1 MAINSRPADFR
12 LEVGV
17 EVGTSFQHMKEDI
30 TAIVRTLNK
39 QPPKIKLSVDMASLS
54 KDFNKL
60 KTDINELRKEAGEI
74 KFSNQI
80 STSLTNIQS
89 SLSTLTNSVAGV
101 AGLKNELLALSEAMR
116 SFQGTHINL
125 GLSDKNP
132 IQRMS
137 ECGQSARQTITELKT
152 QAAEMEKI
160 FAQTFEYT
168 NSYREAVLAAANGTG
183 IWEKRGTNPIKL
195 LNSLDGSKSLSSEM
209 AAWQSYISLMK
220 DLANIKGVDV
230 SSVKTNA
237 AELVQSTKEIMTG
250 SQEASQGIEKLKG
263 IFGSGINSEQLIGK
277 LDEIRLAIDRIVES
291 LANLSAKE
299 VKIKFDDASLEDLRA
314 QISQILT
321 EMSAITPKAK
331 KGSGGGGGG
340 SDGSAAKESKLT
352 YGDATRAIKDYYR
365 ALNDLRTIKGSQD
378 ITLEADGWH
387 TENAEL
393 QGLVATLN
401 RTKTAYDLVMAAMKD
416 MPAGQQA
423 KLMQLLTSESTKY
436 TIAVE
441 KQAAAE
447 RAAAEA
453 SAKKKSDANA
463 AKESKKSYEE
473 ATRAIEAYYSL
484 VGKVNGTNG
493 DVTRTSSG
501 WVSKS
506 GENVQLA
513 SSLNNAEKAYVGCTN
528 AAAANARTREQ
539 NIQLERLEIAETD
552 KLARSLEE
560 QANKARP
567 VAETEAAHR
576 ALMQSTL
583 GTTNRAADI
592 LRNYQHVMK
601 GHNETS
607 RQAYENL
614 KNQKVVLDDVR
625 KKYDSGAASAEDLR
639 KAQDNVKT
647 ATKDATETFKANG
660 EHVSSLGTRI
670 KGLATKFMSWLGVSQ
685 VIMYAIRSIK
695 QMISAAVEIDS
706 ALTQLK
712 IVTNATDAEMRQFSN
727 TAITLAK
734 NLGKSVT
741 ELTKSIET
749 FSRLGYSL
757 KDASELA
764 KYATIMS
771 NVAGVENDEATTGIT
786 SIVKGFNLNVSDAEH
801 VADILVD
808 VGQKYAVSAGELM
821 EAYEKSGAALSAT
834 NTTLEKSAG
843 LIAAANASVQDSS
856 VVGTALKTVSARV
869 RGSKT
874 DLEELG
880 ESTDDLAEGFSKYA
894 KEIQALTGFNIM
906 IDDTHFK
913 DLYDI
918 MEGIAS
924 VWDKLSDTQQ
934 ARVAEILGGT
944 RQLQVI
950 SSIIGNWSDA
960 AGAYETAMNSAGA
973 SARANSV
980 YMDSVNAHLDQLKAT
995 FEELATT
1002 ILNSDFSKFVIDTGK
1017 TILEILNKITSLTG
1031 SLGAILIGGGIYK
1044 GIKSIA

>member
-1 MAINSRPADFR
+1 MAIIKLDIGAD
-12 LEVGV
+12 VNKSV
-17 EVGTSFQHMKEDI
+17 EQMRKDLTE
-30 TAIVRTLNK
+30 IVRQINDKPNK
-39 QPPKIKLSVDMASLS
+39 VKLGLDEKYFDKEIKGV
-54 KDFNKL
+54 KVKL
-60 KTDINELRKEAGEI
+60 DDIRKEAANI
-74 KFSNQI
+74 KFSDQI
-80 STSLTNIQS
+80 STSLTNITS
-89 SLSTLTNSVAGV
+89 SLGKLTETVAGV
-101 AGLKNELLALSEAMR
+101 SGLKQELIELSAAMKSFQGINLNIGISGGSASQRSAAYGIAARDTIAQLRERATQMEQLFAEYYGMSDRINAVMR
-116 SFQGTHINL
+116 SF
-125 GLSDKNP
+125 
-132 IQRMS
+132 
-137 ECGQSARQTITELKT
+137 
-152 QAAEMEKI
+152 
-160 FAQTFEYT
+160 
-168 NSYREAVLAAANGTG
+168 
-183 IWEKRGTNPIKL
+183 RGTNVLEGKDIFSVLGNKD
-195 LNSLDGSKSLSSEM
+195 NTTLSYTKQM
-209 AAWQSYISLMK
+209 AALNEYIALMEK
-220 DLANIKGVDV
+220 AATVKGIDF
-230 SSVKTNA
+230 SSVKNSFA
-237 AELVQSTKEIMTG
+237 QSTDEAVKSTQKLLTG
-250 SQEASQGIEKLKG
+250 EQQAEAGMEKLRG
-263 IFGSGINSEQLIGK
+263 IFGSGLNSEQLISK

-291 LANLSAKE
+291 LTNLNAKE

-352 YGDATRAIKDYYR
+352 YDDATRAIKDYYR

-387 TENAEL
+387 TENVEL

-416 MPAGQQA
+416 MPADQQA

-453 SAKKKSDANA
+453 STKKKSDADA
-463 AKESKKSYEE
+463 AKESKKSYED
-473 ATRAIEAYYSL
+473 ATRAIKAYYSL
-484 VGKVNGTNG
+484 VSKVNGTNG

-501 WVSKS
+501 WVSMS
-506 GENVQLA
+506 GENTQLA
-513 SSLNNAEKAYVGCTN
+513 SSLNNAEKAYVECTN

-560 QANKARP
+560 QANRARP
-567 VAETEAAHR
+567 VAETEAAR
-576 ALMQSTL
+576 RNLMQSTL
-583 GTTNRAADI
+583 GTTNRAAGV
-592 LRNYQHVMK
+592 LRDYQHVMK

-607 RQAYENL
+607 KQAYENL
-614 KNQKVVLDDVR
+614 KTQKAVLDDVR
-625 KKYDSGAASAEDLR
+625 KKYNAGTASAEELR
-639 KAQDNVKT
+639 KAQDDVKT
-647 ATKDATETFKANG
+647 ATKGATETFKANG

-670 KGLATKFMSWLGVSQ
+670 KGLAQKFVSWLGVSQ
-685 VIMYAIRSIK
+685 VIMYAVRSIK
-695 QMISAAVEIDS
+695 KMISAAVEID
-706 ALTQLK
+706 AAMTQLK

-734 NLGKSVT
+734 SLGKSVT

-771 NVAGVENDEATTGIT
+771 NVAGVGNDEATTGIT

-821 EAYEKSGAALSAT
+821 EAYEKSGAALNAT
-834 NTTLEKSAG
+834 NTSLEKSAG

-856 VVGTALKTVSARV
+856 VVGTALKTVSARI
-869 RGSKT
+869 RGSKS

-880 ESTDDLAEGFSKYA
+880 ESTEDLAEGFSKYA
-894 KEIQALTGFNIM
+894 KEIKALTGFDIM

-918 MEGIAS
+918 MEGIAG

-980 YMDSVNAHLDQLKAT
+980 YMDSVTAHLDQLKAT

-1002 ILNSDFSKFVIDTGK
+1002 VLNSDFSKFVIDTGK

-1031 SLGAILIGGGIYK
+1031 SLGTILIGGGIYK

>member
-1 MAINSRPADFR
+1 MAIIKLDIGAD
-12 LEVGV
+12 VNKSV
-17 EVGTSFQHMKEDI
+17 EQMRKDLTE
-30 TAIVRTLNK
+30 IVRQINDKPNK
-39 QPPKIKLSVDMASLS
+39 VKLGLDEKYFDKEIKGV
-54 KDFNKL
+54 KVKL
-60 KTDINELRKEAGEI
+60 DDIRKEAANI
-74 KFSNQI
+74 KFSDQI
-80 STSLTNIQS
+80 STSLTNITS
-89 SLSTLTNSVAGV
+89 SLGKLTETVAGV
-101 AGLKNELLALSEAMR
+101 SGLKTELNSLSEAMR
-116 SFQGTHINL
+116 NFQGVSI
-125 GLSDKNP
+125 
-132 IQRMS
+132 
-137 ECGQSARQTITELKT
+137 
-152 QAAEMEKI
+152 
-160 FAQTFEYT
+160 
-168 NSYREAVLAAANGTG
+168 
-183 IWEKRGTNPIKL
+183 
-195 LNSLDGSKSLSSEM
+195 SLSSSKNPVQQMSQYGQAARALIADMKAQATDMEM
-209 AAWQSYISLMK
+209 VLSRIYGGKGTGVLETAGRGLNVWEVAKTDSLSLQKALTDSSNLSKQMEAYALYIKLMK
-220 DLANIKGVDV
+220 SVASYKKIDMTPILRLDELEKGY
-230 SSVKTNA
+230 A
-237 AELVQSTKEIMTG
+237 AVEKLRSGEQQAET
-250 SQEASQGIEKLKG
+250 EAQRLKG
-263 IFGSGINSEQLIGK
+263 IFGSGINSEQLISK

-291 LANLSAKE
+291 LTNLNAKE

-321 EMSAITPKAK
+321 EMSAITTKAK

-352 YGDATRAIKDYYR
+352 YDDATRAIKDYYR

-387 TENAEL
+387 TENVEL

-416 MPAGQQA
+416 MPADQQA

-453 SAKKKSDANA
+453 STKKKSDADA

-473 ATRAIEAYYSL
+473 ATRAIKAYYSL

-493 DVTRTSSG
+493 DVARTSSG

-506 GENVQLA
+506 GENAQLA
-513 SSLNNAEKAYVGCTN
+513 SSLNNAEKAYVECTN

-539 NIQLERLEIAETD
+539 NIQLEQLEIAETD

-567 VAETEAAHR
+567 AAETDAAHR

-583 GTTNRAADI
+583 GTTNRAADV
-592 LRNYQHVMK
+592 LRDYQHVMK

-607 RQAYENL
+607 KQAYENL
-614 KNQKVVLDDVR
+614 QNQKVVLDDVR
-625 KKYDSGAASAEDLR
+625 KKYDSGAAGAETLR
-639 KAQDNVKT
+639 KAQDDVKT

-670 KGLATKFMSWLGVSQ
+670 KGLAQKFASWLGVSQ
-685 VIMYAIRSIK
+685 VIMYAVRSIK
-695 QMISAAVEIDS
+695 KMISAAVEID
-706 ALTQLK
+706 AAMTQLK

-734 NLGKSVT
+734 SLGKSVT

-771 NVAGVENDEATTGIT
+771 NVAGVGNDEATTGIT

-801 VADILVD
+801 VTDVLVD

-834 NTTLEKSAG
+834 NTSLEKSAG

-856 VVGTALKTVSARV
+856 VVGTALKTVSARI
-869 RGSKT
+869 RGSKS
-874 DLEELG
+874 DLEGLG
-880 ESTDDLAEGFSKYA
+880 ENTEDLAEGFSKYA
-894 KEIQALTGFNIM
+894 KEIKALTGFDIM

-973 SARANSV
+973 SAKANSV
-980 YMDSVNAHLDQLKAT
+980 YMDSVTAHLDQLKAT

-1002 ILNSDFSKFVIDTGK
+1002 VLNSDFSKFVIDTGK
-1017 TILEILNKITSLTG
+1017 TILEILNEITSLTG
-1031 SLGAILIGGGIYK
+1031 SLGTILIGGGIYK